1 MRYTKEDA
9 GEKRQKRKRRKKTR
23 GRKQDIVS
31 ICIVFE
37 EGASVDDRYL

>member
-9 GEKRQKRKRRKKTR
+9 GEKRKKRKRTR
-23 GRKQDIVS
+23 ERKQDIVS